1 MRICFPVQ
9 HDEGVE
15 SKVYNHFGSAPLFVV
30 VDTETSVAGTIRNG
44 DRDHVHGGCNP
55 LRALDSQK
63 IDAVIVG
70 GIGAGAL
77 SRLNQTGTKVYQAQL
92 PTIKENLGL
101 LGSGKLPEFTLQ
113 VTCNGHGKG
122 SRAH

>member
-1 MRICFPVQ
+1 MKVCFPVQ
-9 HDEGVE
+9 HDDGIE
-15 SKVYNHFGSAPLFVV
+15 SKVYNHFGSAPLFLI
-30 VDTETSVAGTIRNG
+30 VDTDTSVTNTIRNG

-77 SRLNQTGTKVYQAQL
+77 SRLNQTGIKVYQAQL

-101 LGSGKLPEFTLQ
+101 FGSEKLLEFTVQ
-113 VTCNGHGKG
+113 VSCRGHGKG
-122 SRAH
+122 SCAH